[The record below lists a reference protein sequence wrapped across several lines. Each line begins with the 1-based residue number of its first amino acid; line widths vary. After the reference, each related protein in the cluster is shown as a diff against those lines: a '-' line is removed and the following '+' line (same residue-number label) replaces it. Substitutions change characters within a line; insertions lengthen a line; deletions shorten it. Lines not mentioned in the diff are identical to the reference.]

1 MQKTARNL
9 TELEGK
15 HKLAQDQ
22 LEDTRKSYD
31 QTRVEYDRLE
41 KELEE
46 LDSRIDHLRIESQE
60 KALQQAAAGRPDQC
74 PE

>member
-1 MQKTARNL
+1 MPETARNL

-46 LDSRIDHLRIESQE
+46 LGSRIDHLRIEESRKKLCASSSW
-60 KALQQAAAGRPDQC
+60 KARSVS
-74 PE
+74 